1 MSSHDSFTSYLL
13 SHIYYL
19 LSIISYLLS
28 LTPYLPTR
36 PLALVVPP
44 RGDST
49 KAKKGRLDLRK
60 HLRTISTD
68 HVRICLTCAQSL
80 CVKEHLQ
87 HPNTMGYGMLRKKGI
102 LSVEHIKSPR
112 RRLSC
117 ITAVDRFKVAKFEY
131 PDSNVSKASI

>member
-1 MSSHDSFTSYLL
+1 MTALHL
-13 SHIYYL
+13 
-19 LSIISYLLS
+19 ISYLLS
-28 LTPYLPTR
+28 LIYYL
-36 PLALVVPP
+36 LSLISPP
-44 RGDST
+44 DLLPWLSPQEGIQP
-49 KAKKGRLDLRK
+49 KQKKGRLDLRK

-80 CVKEHLQ
+80 CVKEHLW

-117 ITAVDRFKVAKFEY
+117 ITAVLG
-131 PDSNVSKASI
+131 SNLLDLIILTAMFRKRPSDGQAV